1 MKHTYNNWS
10 TDIFEGFY
18 KSNLWNSDSLYW
30 IEESDRQE
38 GYLNDNEEYD
48 IDDFE
53 AFTKEVS
60 ENAVYFLFE
69 ALDEH
74 DVIKDMKFK
83 DLYSPKYYNYETDSL
98 IIDVD
103 VDMRKL
109 KKYCFTTKKE
119 AFNQY
124 LKDNFTSCDGFISY
138 ISNNIKDFK
147 EDYNQPSN
155 NKEINVMI
163 EFYLLTQINNS
174 DSEFDRNT
182 NYHYRLYDSLN
193 ETIWNHLKTV
203 EAA

>member
-18 KSNLWNSDSLYW
+18 ESNLWNSDSLYW

-138 ISNNIKDFK
+138 ISNNIKDWSFSV
-147 EDYNQPSN
+147 QPISLSIIYPPGPSVLLYMANFPSFLWLSN
-155 NKEINVMI
+155 IPLYVH
-163 EFYLLTQINNS
+163 YLT
-174 DSEFDRNT
+174 
-182 NYHYRLYDSLN
+182 SLSMFPFSL
-193 ETIWNHLKTV
+193 EGKLWPT
-203 EAA
+203 

>member
-18 KSNLWNSDSLYW
+18 ESNLWNSDSLVD
-30 IEESDRQE
+30 IEYCDRQE
-38 GYLNDNEEYD
+38 GYLNDNQEYD
-48 IDDFE
+48 IDDFK
-53 AFTKEVS
+53 AFKKEVS

-74 DVIKDMKFK
+74 NIIKDMKFK
-83 DLYSPKYYNYETDSL
+83 DLYSPRYYNYETDSL

-103 VDMRKL
+103 VDMRRL

-124 LKDNFTSCDGFISY
+124 LKDNFTSYSGFVSY

-147 EDYNQPSN
+147 EDYNQPN
-155 NKEINVMI
+155 NDREINVMI

-174 DSEFDRNT
+174 DSEFDRDT

-193 ETIWNHLKTV
+193 ETIYNHLKTV
-203 EAA
+203 EIA